1 MDCSPAIFI
10 FIIWPE
16 ISELPNYD
24 QYQMIMYKKNFLLFL
39 AFFCLLQ
46 VLTAQSSHSADGK
59 LDGALLGAG
68 GLTFGLGFHFL
79 KKVEPMTEDDIKEL
93 DPFRI
98 NSMDRPT
105 TRNWSL
111 KAQKTS
117 DILLRTSFFSQFS
130 LLFDKHSRDEVGT
143 IGLMMTEVA
152 LINNGITNIF
162 KGTIKRRR
170 PFTYNP
176 MAPMEK
182 KMEKNGRY
190 SFFSGHASNSASY
203 AFLTAKVFSD
213 NNPGSKWNPY
223 VWTAAISLPAVTSFL
238 RVKAGKHFPTDVIV
252 GYAVGATI
260 GFLIPELHKL

>member
-1 MDCSPAIFI
+1 
-10 FIIWPE
+10 
-16 ISELPNYD
+16 
-24 QYQMIMYKKNFLLFL
+24 MYRKYFLLFL
-39 AFFCLLQ
+39 LFIGLQ
-46 VLTAQSSHSADGK
+46 QLSVGQSSHSTDGK
-59 LDGALLGAG
+59 LDGALLGTG

-79 KKVEPMTEDDIKEL
+79 KKVEPMTEDDIKAL
-93 DPFRI
+93 DPFLV

-117 DILLRTSFFSQFS
+117 DILLRTSFFSQFA
-130 LLFDKHSRDEVGT
+130 LALDNHSRDEAGT
-143 IGLMMTEVA
+143 VGLMITEVA

-182 KMEKNGRY
+182 KLEKNGRY
-190 SFFSGHASNSASY
+190 SFFSGHASNAASY
-203 AFLTAKVFSD
+203 SFLTAKVFSD